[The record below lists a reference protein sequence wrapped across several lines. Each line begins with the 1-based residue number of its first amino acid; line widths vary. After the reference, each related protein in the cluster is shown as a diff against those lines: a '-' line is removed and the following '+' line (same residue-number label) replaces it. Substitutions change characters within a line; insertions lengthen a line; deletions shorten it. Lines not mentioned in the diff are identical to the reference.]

1 MTDRLIVGDGLLA
14 AAQREHTHPQHSEPL
29 ILGGATSLFG

>member
-14 AAQREHTHPQHSEPL
+14 AAQREHTHPQHSGPL
-29 ILGGATSLFG
+29 M